1 MFNPAINET
10 TNYAESDSL
19 LFLYCSP
26 SHHLKDSLP
35 TSDAKS
41 AAASATA

>member
-10 TNYAESDSL
+10 TNYVELDST
-19 LFLYCSP
+19 

-41 AAASATA
+41 AAARAIP